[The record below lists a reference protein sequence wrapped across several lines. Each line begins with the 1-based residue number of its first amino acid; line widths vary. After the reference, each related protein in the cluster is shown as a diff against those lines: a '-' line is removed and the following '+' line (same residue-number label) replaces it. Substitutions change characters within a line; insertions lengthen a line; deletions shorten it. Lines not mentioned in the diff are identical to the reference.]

1 MRKCEVRG
9 MREVWGSARKCD
21 VRKCV
26 EVRSVRNDGSVQTRA
41 SDCFGREVVRGER
54 PRGGKGGVEYLLQEI

>member
-41 SDCFGREVVRGER
+41 SDCFGREVARGR
-54 PRGGKGGVEYLLQEI
+54 KVATGSS